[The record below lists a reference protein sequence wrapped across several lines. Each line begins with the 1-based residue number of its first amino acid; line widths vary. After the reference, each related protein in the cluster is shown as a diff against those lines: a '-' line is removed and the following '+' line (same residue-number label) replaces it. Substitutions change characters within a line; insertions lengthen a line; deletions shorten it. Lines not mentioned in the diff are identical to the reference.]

1 MDKELISV
9 LSNNID
15 KTNKSVLN
23 QEFIKTQI
31 DVINERMNELN
42 ELLEDINNNN
52 MSNMHKKHME
62 LLIEK
67 ESMKPFIKYLMIYN
81 TFLMNHYN

>member
-9 LSNNID
+9 LSNSID
-15 KTNKSVLN
+15 RTNESVLN
-23 QEFIKTQI
+23 QELIKTHI
-31 DVINERMNELN
+31 DAINERMNELN

-52 MSNMHKKHME
+52 MSNIHDKHKE
-62 LLIEK
+62 LLIEN

-81 TFLMNHYN
+81 TFLTNHYN